1 MMRKSKSERTNHNRV
16 SETGSAIVEFAVAVV
31 LLLVMVFGVVDFGR
45 ALYTYHFLSNAA
57 REATR
62 WASVNGATCG
72 SDGSCPG
79 GPASQSTLNTYI
91 QNIVP
96 PGVDPS
102 KVTVAQAC
110 GVEGWGKCSASPATC
125 ILDEPGCDVQVQLSY
140 NFNFLVPLVHNGSIA
155 MSSSSE
161 QIISH

>member
-1 MMRKSKSERTNHNRV
+1 MIRESKWTYASNGRV
-16 SETGSAIVEFAVAVV
+16 RETGSVMVEFAVSVV

-72 SDGSCPG
+72 SDGSCPS
-79 GPASQSTLNTYI
+79 GPASQSTLNTYV
-91 QNIVP
+91 QNSVP
-96 PGVDPS
+96 LGVDRS
-102 KVTVAQAC
+102 KVTVQAC
-110 GVEGWGKCSASPATC
+110 GVEGLGKCSASPATC
-125 ILDEPGCDVQVQLSY
+125 VLDEPGCDVQVQLSY
-140 NFNFLVPLVHNGSIA
+140 TFNFLVPLVHNGSIA

-161 QIISH
+161 SIISH

>member
-31 LLLVMVFGVVDFGR
+31 LLLVMVFGVMDFGR

-57 REATR
+57 RDATR
-62 WASVNGATCG
+62 WASVNGATCT

-79 GPASQSTLNTYI
+79 GPASQSTLNTYV